1 MFVSKLTQN
10 PAEYHREYRKQHPYI
25 HPKSDTQNGYRSTA
39 EAKTGRG
46 KAETG
51 RRKTETARGTAE
63 VTGTPK
69 TEQNTG
75 HCYHD
80 LGCFLTY
87 NLDH

>member
-1 MFVSKLTQN
+1 METESPRSL
-10 PAEYHREYRKQHPYI
+10 RKA
-25 HPKSDTQNGYRSTA
+25 KRTT

-46 KAETG
+46 KEKTR

-75 HCYHD
+75 HCYHN

-87 NLDH
+87 NFDR